1 MHPCTRSAVDRVC
14 FRHGANE
21 SELTCGPP
29 FGVPNLLQSN
39 RIVSPIVDVIN
50 PMLAAVVA
58 GEILGIIEGIPLPI
72 FLLPVRRVIGHFGE
86 KTVRAHH
93 FCHKFVI
100 PRAMN
105 VEADAVHVLAEGLR
119 TSERL
124 VLEVPV
130 DLVARDS
137 LWPILALFDERLT
150 VDPVVM
156 QM

>member
-1 MHPCTRSAVDRVC
+1 M
-14 FRHGANE
+14 
-21 SELTCGPP
+21 
-29 FGVPNLLQSN
+29 
-39 RIVSPIVDVIN
+39 SPIVVVVN

-93 FCHKFVI
+93 FCDKFVI

-105 VEADAVHVLAEGLR
+105 IEADAVHVLAEGLR

-130 DLVARDS
+130 DLFAGDS
-137 LWPILALFDERLT
+137 LWPILALFDECLT